1 MGTQLDGQI
10 ASGCL
15 TAPMFESTKIYVSDD
30 VSYLDWKIFENK
42 VTSVHLY
49 CEMSLVARLVL
60 NRLASLRPPLM
71 H

>member
-42 VTSVHLY
+42 VTHYLCS
-49 CEMSLVARLVL
+49 
-60 NRLASLRPPLM
+60 PLL
-71 H
+71 